1 MEEGEQ
7 LGREEA
13 KIEAL
18 SELIRK
24 KMENHKSLEQ
34 IAVDLEETVD
44 SIRPIYEEIA
54 KELQK

>member
-1 MEEGEQ
+1 M
-7 LGREEA
+7 GREEG